1 MIIKIEEY
9 ELLDIDSGPYGIT
22 IGNDGALWF
31 TQHKAN
37 QIGRMTVNGE
47 VTTLVVPTPDA
58 GVLSIVSTAQGAY
71 R

>member
-1 MIIKIEEY
+1 MVY
-9 ELLDIDSGPYGIT
+9 TD
-22 IGNDGALWF
+22 
-31 TQHKAN
+31 KAN

-58 GVLSIVSTAQGAY
+58 GVLSIVSTAKGAY